1 MSNIVIDQFTR
12 NIEENFNNIIKKTID
27 QFKTTLEEVQKRVV
41 DKDLAKIKELLQNM
55 KKNQASIDKWN
66 SSKDDNLKKVKDEVL
81 KEKNDWE

>member
-1 MSNIVIDQFTR
+1 M
-12 NIEENFNNIIKKTID
+12 
-27 QFKTTLEEVQKRVV
+27 QKRVV